1 MEKKFRLFLLLAL
14 LMTAVTGAWAT
25 DYTTLAVGDVIKV
38 GDTFSPTA
46 DGSFNDF
53 GVDIGKTY
61 TLMRADID
69 NDYNVTEKTDGAYYV
84 FKYVSIMNPNAYIH
98 FEKAF
103 AVTAISDGLEVTKI
117 ENIKGTQSYTLAVH
131 EPTAA
136 GYTVSLKD
144 GVKDAGK
151 WTVKAGTDG
160 SFQSLPLEGVKAGT
174 KVKLKYD
181 GDRSMLKGVTAVK
194 KVATKP
200 DLLSSVFSVSSTKK
214 VKFSTGNLRYAS
226 SKWSFFDNQYDYYT
240 GYSADACD
248 KFGWSTSATTYG
260 MNTSTTNDDYSGDFV
275 DWGATMGT
283 GWFTLSGDEWTYLF
297 NTRSAST
304 VGGTSN
310 GRYAK
315 AKVNDVPGIILF
327 PDTYTHPDGVTAPTG
342 VNAIDDTGWN
352 GNSYSSADWTKMESA
367 GCVFLPAAGYRSG
380 SAVLG
385 AGSVGRYWSATPYQT
400 GYAYGVYSYSSSL
413 TPADF
418 GSRYNG
424 LSVRLV
430 QAVAPGAVE
439 NAYMKWDNTKKELV
453 ATEMPESFTTVTSS
467 TTTWEAGTYVVEGDV
482 TIGGMIDLKGDVNL
496 IIKDGAKLTVNS
508 YINGDFKNL
517 SIYGQ
522 AKKTGQLVVNCS
534 NNHAISGLSTLEVH
548 SAEVTATASGNN
560 SHGGISSIDKFNV
573 YGGLVD
579 AKTTAADGGYG
590 ISLSGGGSMDIYGGE
605 VKAEGKGNGNY
616 YGILCGSSVNKATL
630 TVYGGKLWAGNADN
644 KALNYIDL
652 QKGDG
657 FTGKIETSDNN
668 TAWTEYTTTGMPD
681 TKYVRVGY

>member
-14 LMTAVTGAWAT
+14 LLTATTGAWAT

-46 DGSFNDF
+46 EGAFNDF
-53 GVDIGKTY
+53 GFHSGTY
-61 TLMRADID
+61 TLMRADVD
-69 NDYNVTEKTDGAYYV
+69 NDGNVTEKTDGAYYV
-84 FKYVSIMNPNAYIH
+84 FKYVTDSNPYIH
-98 FEKAF
+98 FGKAF
-103 AVTAISDGLEVTKI
+103 AVTAISDGLEVTNI
-117 ENIKGTQSYTLAVH
+117 ETGKEKGNLYYTLAVH

-194 KVATKP
+194 KA
-200 DLLSSVFSVSSTKK
+200 
-214 VKFSTGNLRYAS
+214 A
-226 SKWSFFDNQYDYYT
+226 
-240 GYSADACD
+240 
-248 KFGWSTSATTYG
+248 
-260 MNTSTTNDDYSGDFV
+260 
-275 DWGATMGT
+275 
-283 GWFTLSGDEWTYLF
+283 
-297 NTRSAST
+297 
-304 VGGTSN
+304 
-310 GRYAK
+310 
-315 AKVNDVPGIILF
+315 VNP
-327 PDTYTHPDGVTAPTG
+327 
-342 VNAIDDTGWN
+342 
-352 GNSYSSADWTKMESA
+352 
-367 GCVFLPAAGYRSG
+367 
-380 SAVLG
+380 
-385 AGSVGRYWSATPYQT
+385 
-400 GYAYGVYSYSSSL
+400 
-413 TPADF
+413 
-418 GSRYNG
+418 
-424 LSVRLV
+424 
-430 QAVAPGAVE
+430 

-467 TTTWEAGTYVVEGDV
+467 TTTWEAGTYVVEGQV
-482 TIGGMIDLKGDVNL
+482 TISGMIDLKGDVNL

-605 VKAEGKGNGNY
+605 VKAEGKGTGDWDC
-616 YGILCGSSVNKATL
+616 GIVCGAFSGAIV
-630 TVYGGKLWAGNADN
+630 TVHGGKLWAGNADN

-668 TAWTEYTTTGMPD
+668 TAWTEYTTTGTPD